1 MIEKYKLNV
10 GKINVCTDE
19 NKDIVNEILMMEK
32 TEIKAYCTIV
42 DTINLSKNLFLS
54 NQNYKVF
61 YYGIVGDDDYGNK
74 FQDYLN

>member
-10 GKINVCTDE
+10 GKINVCTDD

-42 DTINLSKNLFLS
+42 DTIN
-54 NQNYKVF
+54 
-61 YYGIVGDDDYGNK
+61 
-74 FQDYLN
+74 